1 MTAALAA
8 VVVGFLGPWPIS
20 LLSRKGASPRLA
32 VACQLACL
40 LLAWSGALVL
50 VADVAAPR
58 SGVLRACATVVAAI
72 VRGEANVASVTA
84 AGVYAAVLGRTV
96 WCLVRACSRSRRTVG
111 SIRAVAVREGETW
124 ILEEGPSVGFTAG
137 LLRPLVVV
145 SAEHAKHLNAATRRV
160 VLAHERAHARG
171 RHTVFDLVAQALAA
185 GLAPWPGARF
195 ARAEMRR
202 NLEACAD
209 DYAARR
215 FGPTAVAQAIGHV
228 ALMPALRVAP
238 GTLGA
243 IDWPVWR
250 VQRLL
255 DPRAMPLWGGM
266 SASAAA
272 ASSFVVGAQG
282 AAHALMGAHLLP
294 IASLCP
300 L

>member
-1 MTAALAA
+1 MTAALIA
-8 VVVGFLGPWPIS
+8 VAIGSFAPWPIAWV
-20 LLSRKGASPRLA
+20 SRRGSSPRLA

-40 LLAWSGALVL
+40 LLTWSGALVV

-58 SGVLRACATVVAAI
+58 TGVVRACATILAAVA
-72 VRGEANVASVTA
+72 RGEADLTSTVAAV
-84 AGVYAAVLGRTV
+84 VYAAVIGRTV
-96 WCLVRACSRSRRTVG
+96 WCLVSVCARSRRTTD
-111 SIRAVAVREGETW
+111 SIRSVAVRQGETW
-124 ILEEGPSVGFTAG
+124 VLDNGPSVGFTAG

-145 SAEHAKHLNAATRRV
+145 SAAHARHLSSATRGV
-160 VLAHERAHARG
+160 VLAHERAHAKG
-171 RHTVFDLVAQALAA
+171 RHTAVDLVARALAA
-185 GLAPWPGARF
+185 GIAPWAGAKV
-195 ARAEMRR
+195 AIAEVRR

-209 DYAARR
+209 DAAAKTY
-215 FGPTAVAQAIGHV
+215 GPAAVARAIGHV
-228 ALMPALRVAP
+228 ALMPAMGVAP

-255 DPRAMPLWGGM
+255 QPQDIPLWGGM

-272 ASSFVVGAQG
+272 ASSFFFGAQG

-294 IASLCP
+294 IASLCA